1 MCAGMWSETM
11 NLRSSGGPRHQS
23 PRPCPWVDAAEVRE
37 GTPRALG
44 ADWPTEVFS
53 ETDEQ
58 LVDMEPVLLRDGA
71 HQSLFGRRGGL
82 RPNKSEPVALAMAVG
97 VRRNSG
103 SSEAVADA
111 AVRGIRR

>member
-1 MCAGMWSETM
+1 MGPGRSSRPM
-11 NLRSSGGPRHQS
+11 NLRSSGGLRHQF
-23 PRPCPWVDAAEVRE
+23 PPLCPWVEPAEVRE

-71 HQSLFGRRGGL
+71 HQSLLGGR
-82 RPNKSEPVALAMAVG
+82 G
-97 VRRNSG
+97 VLGAYEYVLCDFEMHEGDCRTL
-103 SSEAVADA
+103 V
-111 AVRGIRR
+111 